1 VGLLCELRQ
10 FREQHINQSAVD
22 VGLRAVHK
30 GLAKPQRNSEISLGR
45 CTVGKSIA
53 ALGMAGFVLA
63 GTAVAGDFFFSTGN
77 PDGKI
82 GTLSRPAGPG
92 LLQTETADDFILTQ
106 PTAITQATFV
116 GLLPL
121 GSPLSSIT
129 NVEIEFYHVFPVDSV
144 SPASGNVPTRMNSPA
159 DNEIGAATREALAGT
174 LTFSATLE
182 SSSFAVANTVV
193 NGIHKSPAQF
203 TGGEGPATGEEVLIT
218 VDFTAPVDLTA
229 NHYFFRP
236 EVALSDGNFLWLSA
250 PKPIM
255 PPGTSFTPDLQ
266 SWIRNDSLAPDWLRI
281 GTDIT
286 HQGPFNSAFSLSG
299 SVPEPGTLALLGLGL
314 AGLALRR
321 RMR

>member
-1 VGLLCELRQ
+1 M
-10 FREQHINQSAVD
+10 
-22 VGLRAVHK
+22 
-30 GLAKPQRNSEISLGR
+30 
-45 CTVGKSIA
+45 T
-53 ALGMAGFVLA
+53 GFVLA
-63 GTAVAGDFFFSTGN
+63 GPAAAGVFFFSTGN

-92 LLQTETADDFILTQ
+92 LLQTETADDFVLTE
-106 PTAITQATFV
+106 PTRITQATFF

-144 SPASGNVPTRMNSPA
+144 SPVSGGNVPTRMNSPA

-174 LTFSATLE
+174 LTFGATVE

-193 NGIHKSPAQF
+193 NGINKSPLQF
-203 TGGEGPATGEEVLIT
+203 TGGEGSASGEEVLIT
-218 VDFTAPVDLTA
+218 VDFTTPVDLTA
-229 NHYFFRP
+229 NRYFFRP

-250 PKPIM
+250 PKPIV
-255 PPGTSFTPDLQ
+255 PPGTPLTTDLQ
-266 SWIRNDSLAPDWLRI
+266 SWIRNDNLAPDWLRI

-286 HQGPFNSAFSLSG
+286 HQGPFNAAFSLTG
-299 SVPEPGTLALLGLGL
+299 QVPEPGTLALLGLGL

-321 RMR
+321 RMS